1 MVNCCVGAAW
11 KRVRM
16 TATSSSW
23 PTDASACTVAEEFLP
38 AMEGILAR
46 VDPPDHIVIETSGL
60 ALPQPLVRAFNWPEI
75 RNRVTVDAVVALTDA
90 AALASGKLA
99 DDEVAVEERRRGDAL
114 LDHDTPLGELFED
127 QLGERRPAAAEQDR
141 PRAGRREN
149 PARGGI
155 GNAHARGS
163 PRDRFLVLPCTRGH
177 DLRDRRGAR
186 SRISRVARSDITI
199 TRRRGTPKLRS
210 LARGTITGTM
220 NLSAFALAIKGVDDP
235 DALAARI
242 REAMRRFEI
251 YRVKGFGAVG
261 DRPLRAVFQAAGPR
275 TEYYFDRLLRDEE
288 AKGVELVVIG
298 KSGLDQKRRGGGSVG
313 LMHLL
318 AAQAGAP
325 VESGEPVD
333 LGQEPADIVF
343 LSAADTELAALS
355 AARQRLGEA
364 GRFQRGQSTTCESP
378 EFQSSVHG

>member
-1 MVNCCVGAAW
+1 MRTRIPATVVTGFLGAGKTTLLRHLLENAAGRRVAVIVNEFGELGVDGELLRGCGLEACQDDGDVVELANGCIC
-11 KRVRM
+11 
-16 TATSSSW
+16 
-23 PTDASACTVAEEFLP
+23 CTVAEEFLP

-127 QLGERRPAAAEQDR
+127 QLASADLLLLNKTDLVPEDARTRLVEELETR
-141 PRAGRREN
+141 MREG
-149 PARGGI
+149 ARVIGSSFCRVPVATIFGI
-155 GNAHARGS
+155 GAGAESDLESRKERHHHHEEEGDSEATFAGEGNDH
-163 PRDRFLVLPCTRGH
+163 GH
-177 DLRDRRGAR
+177 DEFV
-186 SRISRVARSDITI
+186 S
-199 TRRRGTPKLRS
+199 
-210 LARGTITGTM
+210 
-220 NLSAFALAIKGVDDP
+220 FALAIKGVDDP

-298 KSGLDQKRRGGGSVG
+298 KSGLDQSAV
-313 LMHLL
+313 
-318 AAQAGAP
+318 AE
-325 VESGEPVD
+325 V
-333 LGQEPADIVF
+333 
-343 LSAADTELAALS
+343 LSA
-355 AARQRLGEA
+355 
-364 GRFQRGQSTTCESP
+364 
-378 EFQSSVHG
+378 